1 MSKNKDIEIIKI
13 FVAIQDVKVLDKYNV
28 YIVEVRKQIS
38 TNKLLI
44 VYLSKE
50 NMYPLVTHKE
60 VYKLVKNSEFDVC
73 VSSIEELSPKSIH
86 LSLYGYKQEH
96 EMIVQYIEN
105 FNSIMIEGLKAIQ
118 LDTKK
123 QIFLLDT
130 DSQSNKWKWD
140 IYEIKPITIAL
151 MIAVQFG
158 IKRRQGALLHA
169 FNLLID

>member
-1 MSKNKDIEIIKI
+1 LSKDIEIIKI

-28 YIVEVRKQIS
+28 YLIEVRKQIS

-44 VYLSKE
+44 VYLAKK
-50 NMYPLVTHKE
+50 NMHPLITHKE
-60 VYKLVKNSEFDVC
+60 VYKLARESEFDLC
-73 VSSIEELSPKSIH
+73 ISSIEQLTKDSKH
-86 LSLYGYKQEH
+86 LSLYGYKYEH

-105 FNSIMIEGLKAIQ
+105 FNSIVIEGLKAMQ

-140 IYEIKPITIAL
+140 IYQIKPITIAL
-151 MIAVQFG
+151 MIAIQFG
-158 IKRRQGALLHA
+158 IRRRQGALLHA
-169 FNLLID
+169 FNLLAN